1 MPQLKYEYY
10 IDLYYNCKD
19 YNEPKLIDQKN
30 IKSLTIYKEYDKYNM
45 PIATM
50 NLHIDKKFADNI
62 IKNSKT
68 ATMIMAVYKYQLD
81 NNAAIKQL
89 YFKHEFSYLTDDDT
103 NKTED
108 IDYAKTD
115 SKDEDRED
123 VYRIL
128 KLGLISKKLVDRN
141 LSPNNATIYKSSM
154 QNIIVDLLNIGEPL
168 LIEPFTET
176 ELVEQLI
183 IPPKESL
190 SKTLDYL
197 NTIRVFYNT
206 GYRFFMDL
214 DNIYLVSK
222 SGKATLRNVDKY
234 ATIKFNLSD
243 IGGKEEA
250 ILEGFR
256 DDDKTK
262 SYIVDIPTTDIKYG
276 KDNITDKELNGF
288 TAVIDASKTVQQ
300 SYLKNS
306 RAFGGIFGV
315 YQNIM
320 NTMNAIKKVSSSV
333 RQVVK
338 NIHQTTDTIKGNFN
352 QIVEQAK
359 ESKSV
364 IDTVATQAEALLREL
379 PKTALDGTAEVV
391 GLDGVVRKS
400 DTNIKDVLTNIIKH
414 TVVMQ
419 TTSTNTVEKSEDKF
433 GKFKEAYT
441 GQIYHIEN
449 FGSLVGAISPINFTD
464 NTAQLT
470 KEVSKL
476 PEKREQSK
484 IHFKSSMTDFNTEY
498 SKYITS
504 NEIIVNSLNDTP
516 DKLFYVTK
524 KDNTGKA
531 IETHELDLRALKS
544 NLPELVKNL
553 DFSKMKLSDMKGFTE
568 QMKNSLKLN
577 ANVGDGLK
585 KQIATT
591 REIPKDFSKQIL
603 EGANTYVK
611 SLQDTK
617 NIAITNT
624 KNSIINTTKSLGAL
638 KSNLSSLY
646 QSGSTAISGISD
658 MSKVGT
664 NGESMID
671 VALDLT
677 DIVED
682 LGKRKLIRIPND
694 NMGLIKN
701 FKHALELKST
711 YISLSKQ
718 QLDNSIFNMNVK
730 YLINNN
736 TKEHKEDTT
745 DYLMLS
751 KIEVYTNQGERFM
764 ASTNMTF
771 AKLPKSTADNSK
783 KIIKKIPY
791 GG

>member
-10 IDLYYNCKD
+10 IDLYYNCMD
-19 YNEPKLIDQKN
+19 YKEPKLIDQKN

-338 NIHQTTDTIKGNFN
+338 NIHQTTDAIKGNFN

-400 DTNIKDVLTNIIKH
+400 DTNIKDVLNNIIKH

-484 IHFKSSMTDFNTEY
+484 IHFNRSMTDFNTEY

-524 KDNTGKA
+524 KDNKGQV

-553 DFSKMKLSDMKGFTE
+553 DFSKMKLSDMKGFAE

-585 KQIATT
+585 KQISAT

-617 NIAITNT
+617 NIAIANT

-701 FKHALELKST
+701 FKHALELKSV
-711 YISLSKQ
+711 YLSLSKQ
-718 QLDNSIFNMNVK
+718 QLDNSIFNMNLK

-745 DYLMLS
+745 DYIMLS
-751 KIEVYTNQGERFM
+751 KIEVYTNQGERFL
-764 ASTNMTF
+764 ATTNMTF
-771 AKLPKSTADNSK
+771 AKLPKNTAENAK
-783 KIIKKIPY
+783 KL
-791 GG
+791 

>member
-10 IDLYYNCKD
+10 IDLYYNCMD
-19 YNEPKLIDQKN
+19 YKEPKLIDQKN

-222 SGKATLRNVDKY
+222 SGKATLRNIDKY

-243 IGGKEEA
+243 IGAKEDA

-262 SYIVDIPTTDIKYG
+262 SYIVDVPTTDIKYG

-400 DTNIKDVLTNIIKH
+400 DTNIKDVLNNIIKQ

-484 IHFKSSMTDFNTEY
+484 IHFKESMTDFNTEY

-553 DFSKMKLSDMKGFTE
+553 DFSKMKLSDMKGFAE

-585 KQIATT
+585 KQIAAT

-617 NIAITNT
+617 NIAIANT

-701 FKHALELKST
+701 FKHALELKSV
-711 YISLSKQ
+711 YLSLSKQ
-718 QLDNSIFNMNVK
+718 QLDNSIFNMNLK

-745 DYLMLS
+745 DYIMLS
-751 KIEVYTNQGERFM
+751 KIEVYTNQGERFL
-764 ASTNMTF
+764 ATTNMTF
-771 AKLPKSTADNSK
+771 AKLPKNTAENAK
-783 KIIKKIPY
+783 KI
-791 GG
+791 

>member
-10 IDLYYNCKD
+10 IDLYYNCMD

-222 SGKATLRNVDKY
+222 SSKATLRNVDKY

-400 DTNIKDVLTNIIKH
+400 DTNIKDVLNNIIKH

-484 IHFKSSMTDFNTEY
+484 IHFKESMTDFNAEY

-553 DFSKMKLSDMKGFTE
+553 DFSKMKLSDMKGFAE

-585 KQIATT
+585 KQIAAT

-617 NIAITNT
+617 NIAIANT

-701 FKHALELKST
+701 FKHALELKSV
-711 YISLSKQ
+711 YLSLSKQ
-718 QLDNSIFNMNVK
+718 QLDNSIFNMNLK

-745 DYLMLS
+745 DYIMLS
-751 KIEVYTNQGERFM
+751 KIEVYTNQGERFL
-764 ASTNMTF
+764 ATTNMTF

-783 KIIKKIPY
+783 KL
-791 GG
+791 

>member
-10 IDLYYNCKD
+10 IDLYYNCMD
-19 YNEPKLIDQKN
+19 YKEPKLIDQKN

-214 DNIYLVSK
+214 DNIYIVSK

-484 IHFKSSMTDFNTEY
+484 IHFKESMTDFNTEY

-553 DFSKMKLSDMKGFTE
+553 DFSKMKLSDMKGFAE

-585 KQIATT
+585 KQIAAT

-617 NIAITNT
+617 NIAIANT

-701 FKHALELKST
+701 FKHALELKSV
-711 YISLSKQ
+711 YLSLSKQ
-718 QLDNSIFNMNVK
+718 QLDNSIFNMNLK

-745 DYLMLS
+745 DYIMLS
-751 KIEVYTNQGERFM
+751 KIEVYTNQGERFL
-764 ASTNMTF
+764 ATTNMTF
-771 AKLPKSTADNSK
+771 AKLPKSTAENTK
-783 KIIKKIPY
+783 KI
-791 GG
+791 

>member
-10 IDLYYNCKD
+10 IDLYYNCMD
-19 YNEPKLIDQKN
+19 YNEPKLIDQNN

-262 SYIVDIPTTDIKYG
+262 SYIVDVPTTDIKYG

-484 IHFKSSMTDFNTEY
+484 IHFKESMTDFNTEY

-553 DFSKMKLSDMKGFTE
+553 DFSKMKLSDMKGFAE

-585 KQIATT
+585 KQIAAT

-617 NIAITNT
+617 NIAIANT

-701 FKHALELKST
+701 FKHALELKSV
-711 YISLSKQ
+711 YLSLSKQ
-718 QLDNSIFNMNVK
+718 QLDNSIFNMNLK

-745 DYLMLS
+745 DYIMLS
-751 KIEVYTNQGERFM
+751 KIEVYTNQGERFL
-764 ASTNMTF
+764 ATTNMTF
-771 AKLPKSTADNSK
+771 AKLPKSTSDNAK
-783 KIIKKIPY
+783 KI
-791 GG
+791 

>member
-222 SGKATLRNVDKY
+222 SGKATLRNIDKY

-364 IDTVATQAEALLREL
+364 IDTVATQAEVLLREL

-484 IHFKSSMTDFNTEY
+484 IHFKSSMTDFNAEY

-553 DFSKMKLSDMKGFTE
+553 DFSKMKLSDMKGFAE

-585 KQIATT
+585 KQIAAT

-617 NIAITNT
+617 NIAIANT

-701 FKHALELKST
+701 FKHALELKSV
-711 YISLSKQ
+711 YLSLSKQ
-718 QLDNSIFNMNVK
+718 QLDNSIFNMNLK

-745 DYLMLS
+745 DYIMLS
-751 KIEVYTNQGERFM
+751 KIEVYTNQGERFL
-764 ASTNMTF
+764 STTNMTF
-771 AKLPKSTADNSK
+771 AKLPKNTAENAK
-783 KIIKKIPY
+783 KI
-791 GG
+791 

>member
-10 IDLYYNCKD
+10 IDLYYNCMD

-484 IHFKSSMTDFNTEY
+484 IHFNRSMTDFNTEY
-498 SKYITS
+498 TKYITS

-524 KDNTGKA
+524 KDNTGKV

-553 DFSKMKLSDMKGFTE
+553 DFSKMKLSDMKGFAE

-585 KQIATT
+585 KQIAAT

-617 NIAITNT
+617 NIAIANT

-701 FKHALELKST
+701 FKHALELKSV
-711 YISLSKQ
+711 YLSLSKQ
-718 QLDNSIFNMNVK
+718 QLDNSIFNMNLK

-745 DYLMLS
+745 DYIMLS
-751 KIEVYTNQGERFM
+751 KIEVYTNQGERFL
-764 ASTNMTF
+764 ATTNMTF
-771 AKLPKSTADNSK
+771 AKLPKSTAENAK
-783 KIIKKIPY
+783 KI
-791 GG
+791 

>member
-484 IHFKSSMTDFNTEY
+484 IHFKESMTDFNTEY

-553 DFSKMKLSDMKGFTE
+553 DFSKMKLSDMKGFAE

-585 KQIATT
+585 KQIAAT

-617 NIAITNT
+617 NIAIANT

-701 FKHALELKST
+701 FKHALELKSV
-711 YISLSKQ
+711 YLSLSKQ
-718 QLDNSIFNMNVK
+718 QLDNSIFNMNLK

-745 DYLMLS
+745 DYIMLS
-751 KIEVYTNQGERFM
+751 KIEVYTNQGERFL
-764 ASTNMTF
+764 ATTNMTF
-771 AKLPKSTADNSK
+771 AKLPKNTAENAK
-783 KIIKKIPY
+783 KI
-791 GG
+791 

>member
-81 NNAAIKQL
+81 NIAAIKQL

-379 PKTALDGTAEVV
+379 PKTALDGTAEIV

-498 SKYITS
+498 TKYITS

-553 DFSKMKLSDMKGFTE
+553 DFSKMKLSDMKGFAE

-585 KQIATT
+585 KQIAAT

-617 NIAITNT
+617 NIAIANT

-701 FKHALELKST
+701 FKHALELKSV
-711 YISLSKQ
+711 YLSLSKQ
-718 QLDNSIFNMNVK
+718 QLDNSIFNMNLK

-745 DYLMLS
+745 DYIMLS
-751 KIEVYTNQGERFM
+751 KIEVYTNQGERFL
-764 ASTNMTF
+764 ATTNMTF

-783 KIIKKIPY
+783 KL
-791 GG
+791 

>member
-10 IDLYYNCKD
+10 IDLYYNCMD
-19 YNEPKLIDQKN
+19 YKEPKLIDQKN

-214 DNIYLVSK
+214 DYIYLVSK

-484 IHFKSSMTDFNTEY
+484 IHFKESMTDFNTEY
-498 SKYITS
+498 TKYITS

-553 DFSKMKLSDMKGFTE
+553 DFSKMKLSDMKGFAE

-585 KQIATT
+585 KQIAAT

-617 NIAITNT
+617 NIAIANT

-701 FKHALELKST
+701 FKHALELKSV
-711 YISLSKQ
+711 YLSLSKQ
-718 QLDNSIFNMNVK
+718 QLDNSIFNMNLK

-745 DYLMLS
+745 DYIMLS
-751 KIEVYTNQGERFM
+751 KIEVYTNQGERFL
-764 ASTNMTF
+764 ATTNMTF
-771 AKLPKSTADNSK
+771 AKLPKSTAENTK
-783 KIIKKIPY
+783 KI
-791 GG
+791 

>member
-10 IDLYYNCKD
+10 IDLYYNCMD
-19 YNEPKLIDQKN
+19 YKEPKLIDQKN

-484 IHFKSSMTDFNTEY
+484 IHFKESMTDFNTEY

-504 NEIIVNSLNDTP
+504 NEIIVNFLNDTP

-524 KDNTGKA
+524 KDNNGKA

-553 DFSKMKLSDMKGFTE
+553 DFSKMKLSDMKGFAE

-585 KQIATT
+585 KQIAAT

-617 NIAITNT
+617 NIAIANT

-701 FKHALELKST
+701 FKHALELKSV
-711 YISLSKQ
+711 YLSLSKQ
-718 QLDNSIFNMNVK
+718 QLDNSIFNMNLK

-745 DYLMLS
+745 DYIMLS
-751 KIEVYTNQGERFM
+751 KIEVYTNQGERFL
-764 ASTNMTF
+764 ATTNMTF
-771 AKLPKSTADNSK
+771 AKLPKNTAENAK
-783 KIIKKIPY
+783 KL
-791 GG
+791 

>member
-10 IDLYYNCKD
+10 INLYYNCKD

-379 PKTALDGTAEVV
+379 PKTALDGIAEVV

-484 IHFKSSMTDFNTEY
+484 IHFKSSMTDFNAEY
-498 SKYITS
+498 TKYITS

-524 KDNTGKA
+524 KDSTGKV

-553 DFSKMKLSDMKGFTE
+553 DFSKMKLSDMKGFAE

-585 KQIATT
+585 KQIAAT

-617 NIAITNT
+617 NIAIANT

-701 FKHALELKST
+701 FKHALELKSV
-711 YISLSKQ
+711 YLSLSKQ
-718 QLDNSIFNMNVK
+718 QLDNSIFNMNLK

-745 DYLMLS
+745 DYIMLS
-751 KIEVYTNQGERFM
+751 KIEVYTNQGERFL
-764 ASTNMTF
+764 ATTNMTF
-771 AKLPKSTADNSK
+771 AKLPKSTADNAK
-783 KIIKKIPY
+783 KI
-791 GG
+791 

>member
-10 IDLYYNCKD
+10 IDLYYNCMD
-19 YNEPKLIDQKN
+19 YKEPKLIDQKN

-234 ATIKFNLSD
+234 ETIKFNLSD

-391 GLDGVVRKS
+391 GLDGIVRKS

-484 IHFKSSMTDFNTEY
+484 IHFKESMTDFNTEY
-498 SKYITS
+498 TKYITS

-553 DFSKMKLSDMKGFTE
+553 DFSKMKLSDMKGFAE

-585 KQIATT
+585 KQIAAT

-617 NIAITNT
+617 NIAIANT

-701 FKHALELKST
+701 FKHALELKSV
-711 YISLSKQ
+711 YLSLSKQ
-718 QLDNSIFNMNVK
+718 QLDNSIFNMNLK

-745 DYLMLS
+745 DYIMLS
-751 KIEVYTNQGERFM
+751 KIEVYTNQGERFL
-764 ASTNMTF
+764 ATTNMTF
-771 AKLPKSTADNSK
+771 AKLPKSTVENAK
-783 KIIKKIPY
+783 KI
-791 GG
+791 

>member
-10 IDLYYNCKD
+10 IDLYYNCMD
-19 YNEPKLIDQKN
+19 YKEPKLIDQKN

-484 IHFKSSMTDFNTEY
+484 IHFKESMTDFNTEY

-553 DFSKMKLSDMKGFTE
+553 DFSKMKLSDMKGFAE

-585 KQIATT
+585 KQIAAT

-617 NIAITNT
+617 NIAIANT

-701 FKHALELKST
+701 FKHALELKSV
-711 YISLSKQ
+711 YLSLSKQ
-718 QLDNSIFNMNVK
+718 QLDNSIFNMNLK

-745 DYLMLS
+745 DYIMLS
-751 KIEVYTNQGERFM
+751 KIEVYTNQGERFL
-764 ASTNMTF
+764 ATTNMTF

-783 KIIKKIPY
+783 KL
-791 GG
+791 

>member
-10 IDLYYNCKD
+10 IDLYYNCMD
-19 YNEPKLIDQKN
+19 YKEPKLIDQKN

-222 SGKATLRNVDKY
+222 SGKATLKNVDKY

-243 IGGKEEA
+243 IGGKEDA

-262 SYIVDIPTTDIKYG
+262 SYIVDVPTTDIKYG

-484 IHFKSSMTDFNTEY
+484 IHFKESMTDFNTEY

-553 DFSKMKLSDMKGFTE
+553 DFSKMKLSDMKGFAE

-585 KQIATT
+585 KQIAAT

-617 NIAITNT
+617 NIAIANT

-701 FKHALELKST
+701 FKHALELKSV
-711 YISLSKQ
+711 YLSLSKQ
-718 QLDNSIFNMNVK
+718 QLDNSIFNMNLK

-745 DYLMLS
+745 DYIMLS
-751 KIEVYTNQGERFM
+751 KIEVYTNQGERFL
-764 ASTNMTF
+764 ATTNMTF
-771 AKLPKSTADNSK
+771 AKLPKSTAENSK
-783 KIIKKIPY
+783 KL
-791 GG
+791 

>member
-10 IDLYYNCKD
+10 IDLYYNHPDYKD
-19 YNEPKLIDQKN
+19 KNKIDQKN

-222 SGKATLRNVDKY
+222 SGKATLRNIDKY

-379 PKTALDGTAEVV
+379 PKTALNGTAEVV

-484 IHFKSSMTDFNTEY
+484 IHFKSSMTDFNAEY

-585 KQIATT
+585 KQIAAT

-617 NIAITNT
+617 NIAIANT

-701 FKHALELKST
+701 FKHALELKSV
-711 YISLSKQ
+711 YLSLSKQ
-718 QLDNSIFNMNVK
+718 QLDNSIFNMNLK

-745 DYLMLS
+745 DYIMLS
-751 KIEVYTNQGERFM
+751 KIEVYTNQGERFL
-764 ASTNMTF
+764 ATTNMTF
-771 AKLPKSTADNSK
+771 AKLPKSTADNAK
-783 KIIKKIPY
+783 KI
-791 GG
+791 

>member
-10 IDLYYNCKD
+10 IDLYYNCMD

-484 IHFKSSMTDFNTEY
+484 IHFKESMTDFNTEY
-498 SKYITS
+498 TKYITS

-524 KDNTGKA
+524 KDSTGKV

-553 DFSKMKLSDMKGFTE
+553 DFSKMKLSDMKGFAE

-617 NIAITNT
+617 NIAIANT

-701 FKHALELKST
+701 FKHALELKSV
-711 YISLSKQ
+711 YLSLSKQ
-718 QLDNSIFNMNVK
+718 QLDNSIFNMNLK

-745 DYLMLS
+745 DYIMLS
-751 KIEVYTNQGERFM
+751 KIEVYTNQGERFL
-764 ASTNMTF
+764 ATTNMTF
-771 AKLPKSTADNSK
+771 AKLPKSTADNAK
-783 KIIKKIPY
+783 KL
-791 GG
+791 

>member
-10 IDLYYNCKD
+10 IDLYYNCMD
-19 YNEPKLIDQKN
+19 YKEPKLIDQKN

-484 IHFKSSMTDFNTEY
+484 IHFNRSMTDFNAEY
-498 SKYITS
+498 TKYITS

-553 DFSKMKLSDMKGFTE
+553 DFSKMKLSDMKGFAE

-585 KQIATT
+585 KQIAAT

-617 NIAITNT
+617 NIAIANT

-701 FKHALELKST
+701 FKHALELKSV
-711 YISLSKQ
+711 YLSLSKQ
-718 QLDNSIFNMNVK
+718 QLDNSIFNMNLK

-745 DYLMLS
+745 DYIMLS
-751 KIEVYTNQGERFM
+751 KIEVYTNQGERFL
-764 ASTNMTF
+764 ATTNMTF
-771 AKLPKSTADNSK
+771 AKLPKSTSDNVK
-783 KIIKKIPY
+783 KI
-791 GG
+791 

>member
-10 IDLYYNCKD
+10 IDLYYNCMD
-19 YNEPKLIDQKN
+19 YKEPKLIDQKN

-379 PKTALDGTAEVV
+379 PKTALDGAAEVV

-484 IHFKSSMTDFNTEY
+484 IHFKESMTDFNTEY
-498 SKYITS
+498 TKYITS

-524 KDNTGKA
+524 KDNTGKV

-553 DFSKMKLSDMKGFTE
+553 DFSKMKLSDMKGFAE

-585 KQIATT
+585 KQIAAT

-617 NIAITNT
+617 NIAIANT

-701 FKHALELKST
+701 FKHALELKSI
-711 YISLSKQ
+711 YLSLSKQ
-718 QLDNSIFNMNVK
+718 QLDNSIFNMNLK

-745 DYLMLS
+745 DYIMLS
-751 KIEVYTNQGERFM
+751 KIEVYTNQGERFL
-764 ASTNMTF
+764 ATTNMTF

-783 KIIKKIPY
+783 KL
-791 GG
+791 

>member
-10 IDLYYNCKD
+10 IDLYYNCMD
-19 YNEPKLIDQKN
+19 YKEPKLIDQKN

-81 NNAAIKQL
+81 NTAAIKQL

-176 ELVEQLI
+176 ELVDQLI

-484 IHFKSSMTDFNTEY
+484 IHFKESMTDFNAEY
-498 SKYITS
+498 TKYITS

-553 DFSKMKLSDMKGFTE
+553 DFSKMKLSDMKGFAE

-585 KQIATT
+585 KQIAAT

-617 NIAITNT
+617 NIAIANT

-646 QSGSTAISGISD
+646 QRGSTAISGISD

-701 FKHALELKST
+701 FKHALELKSV
-711 YISLSKQ
+711 YLSLSKQ
-718 QLDNSIFNMNVK
+718 QLDNSIFNMNLK

-745 DYLMLS
+745 DYIMLS
-751 KIEVYTNQGERFM
+751 KIEVYTNQGERFL
-764 ASTNMTF
+764 ATTNMTF
-771 AKLPKSTADNSK
+771 AKLPKSTAENSK
-783 KIIKKIPY
+783 KL
-791 GG
+791 

>member
-10 IDLYYNCKD
+10 IDLYYNCMD
-19 YNEPKLIDQKN
+19 YKEPKLIDQKN

-176 ELVEQLI
+176 ELVDQLI

-484 IHFKSSMTDFNTEY
+484 IHFKESVTDFNTEY
-498 SKYITS
+498 TKYITS

-553 DFSKMKLSDMKGFTE
+553 DFSKMKLSDMKGFAE

-585 KQIATT
+585 KQIAAT

-617 NIAITNT
+617 NIAIANT

-701 FKHALELKST
+701 FKHALELKSV
-711 YISLSKQ
+711 YLSLSKQ
-718 QLDNSIFNMNVK
+718 QLDNSIFNMNLK

-745 DYLMLS
+745 DYIMLS
-751 KIEVYTNQGERFM
+751 KIEVYTNQGERFL
-764 ASTNMTF
+764 ATTNMTF
-771 AKLPKSTADNSK
+771 AKLPKNTAENAK
-783 KIIKKIPY
+783 KL
-791 GG
+791 

>member
-1 MPQLKYEYY
+1 MTQLKYEYY
-10 IDLYYNCKD
+10 IDLYYNCMD
-19 YNEPKLIDQKN
+19 YKEPKLIDQKN

-222 SGKATLRNVDKY
+222 SGKATLRNIDKY

-484 IHFKSSMTDFNTEY
+484 IHFNRSMTDFNAEY
-498 SKYITS
+498 TKYITS

-553 DFSKMKLSDMKGFTE
+553 DFSKMKLSDMKGFAE

-585 KQIATT
+585 KQIAAT

-617 NIAITNT
+617 NIAIANT

-701 FKHALELKST
+701 FKHALELKSV
-711 YISLSKQ
+711 YLSLSKQ
-718 QLDNSIFNMNVK
+718 QLDNSIFNMNLK

-745 DYLMLS
+745 DYIMLS
-751 KIEVYTNQGERFM
+751 KIEVYTNQGERFL
-764 ASTNMTF
+764 ATTNMTF

-783 KIIKKIPY
+783 KI
-791 GG
+791 

>member
-1 MPQLKYEYY
+1 
-10 IDLYYNCKD
+10 
-19 YNEPKLIDQKN
+19 
-30 IKSLTIYKEYDKYNM
+30 M

-484 IHFKSSMTDFNTEY
+484 IHFNRSMTDFNAEY
-498 SKYITS
+498 TKYITS
-504 NEIIVNSLNDTP
+504 NEIIVNSSNDTP

-524 KDNTGKA
+524 KDSTGKV

-553 DFSKMKLSDMKGFTE
+553 DFSKMKLSDMKGFAE

-585 KQIATT
+585 KQIAAT

-617 NIAITNT
+617 NIAIANT

-701 FKHALELKST
+701 FKHALELKSV
-711 YISLSKQ
+711 YLSLSKQ
-718 QLDNSIFNMNVK
+718 QLDNSIFNMNLK

-745 DYLMLS
+745 DYIMLS
-751 KIEVYTNQGERFM
+751 KIEVYTNQGERFL
-764 ASTNMTF
+764 ATTNMTF
-771 AKLPKSTADNSK
+771 AKLPKSTADNAK
-783 KIIKKIPY
+783 KI
-791 GG
+791 

>member
-10 IDLYYNCKD
+10 IDLYYNCMD
-19 YNEPKLIDQKN
+19 YKEPKLIDQKN

-484 IHFKSSMTDFNTEY
+484 IHFKESMTDFNTEY
-498 SKYITS
+498 TKYITS

-553 DFSKMKLSDMKGFTE
+553 DFSKMKLSDMKGFAE

-585 KQIATT
+585 KQIAAT

-617 NIAITNT
+617 NIAIANT

-701 FKHALELKST
+701 FKHALELKSV
-711 YISLSKQ
+711 YLSLSKQ
-718 QLDNSIFNMNVK
+718 QLDNSIFNMNLK

-745 DYLMLS
+745 DYIMLS
-751 KIEVYTNQGERFM
+751 KIEVYTNQGERFL
-764 ASTNMTF
+764 ATTNMTF
-771 AKLPKSTADNSK
+771 AKLPKNTAENAK
-783 KIIKKIPY
+783 KL
-791 GG
+791 

>member
-68 ATMIMAVYKYQLD
+68 ATMIMTVYKYQLD

-262 SYIVDIPTTDIKYG
+262 SYIVDVPTTDIKYG

-484 IHFKSSMTDFNTEY
+484 IHFKESMTDFNTEY

-524 KDNTGKA
+524 KDNIGKA

-553 DFSKMKLSDMKGFTE
+553 DFSKMKLSDMKGFAE

-585 KQIATT
+585 KQIAAT

-617 NIAITNT
+617 NIAIANT

-671 VALDLT
+671 VVLDLT

-701 FKHALELKST
+701 FKHALELKSI
-711 YISLSKQ
+711 YLSLSKQ
-718 QLDNSIFNMNVK
+718 QLDNSIFNMNLK

-745 DYLMLS
+745 DYIMLS
-751 KIEVYTNQGERFM
+751 KIEVYTNQGERFL
-764 ASTNMTF
+764 STTNMTF
-771 AKLPKSTADNSK
+771 AKLPKSTAENSK
-783 KIIKKIPY
+783 KL
-791 GG
+791 

>member
-10 IDLYYNCKD
+10 IDLYYNCMD
-19 YNEPKLIDQKN
+19 YKEPKLIDQKN

-50 NLHIDKKFADNI
+50 NLYIDKKFADNI

-243 IGGKEEA
+243 IGGKEDA

-262 SYIVDIPTTDIKYG
+262 SYIVDVPTTDIKYG

-484 IHFKSSMTDFNTEY
+484 IHFKESMTDFNAEY

-585 KQIATT
+585 KQIAAT

-617 NIAITNT
+617 NIAIANT

-701 FKHALELKST
+701 FKHALELKSV
-711 YISLSKQ
+711 YLSLSKQ
-718 QLDNSIFNMNVK
+718 QLDNSIFNMNLK

-745 DYLMLS
+745 DYIMLS
-751 KIEVYTNQGERFM
+751 KIEVYTNQGERFL
-764 ASTNMTF
+764 STTNMTF
-771 AKLPKSTADNSK
+771 AKLPKSTAENSK
-783 KIIKKIPY
+783 KL
-791 GG
+791 

>member
-10 IDLYYNCKD
+10 IDLYYNCMD
-19 YNEPKLIDQKN
+19 YKEPKLIDQKN

-320 NTMNAIKKVSSSV
+320 NTMNTIKKVSSSV

-476 PEKREQSK
+476 PEKKEQSK
-484 IHFKSSMTDFNTEY
+484 IHFKSSMTDFNAEY
-498 SKYITS
+498 TKYITS
-504 NEIIVNSLNDTP
+504 NEIIINSLNDTP

-553 DFSKMKLSDMKGFTE
+553 DFSKIKLSDMKGFAE

-585 KQIATT
+585 KQIAAT

-617 NIAITNT
+617 NIAIANT

-701 FKHALELKST
+701 FKHALELKSV
-711 YISLSKQ
+711 YLSLSKQ
-718 QLDNSIFNMNVK
+718 QLDNSIFNMNLK

-745 DYLMLS
+745 DYIMLS
-751 KIEVYTNQGERFM
+751 KIEVYTNQGERFL
-764 ASTNMTF
+764 ATTNMTF

-783 KIIKKIPY
+783 KL
-791 GG
+791 

>member
-10 IDLYYNCKD
+10 IDLYYNCMD
-19 YNEPKLIDQKN
+19 YKEPKLIDQKN

-484 IHFKSSMTDFNTEY
+484 IHFKESMTDFNTEY

-585 KQIATT
+585 KQIAAT

-617 NIAITNT
+617 NIAIANT

-701 FKHALELKST
+701 FKHALELKSV
-711 YISLSKQ
+711 YLSLSKQ
-718 QLDNSIFNMNVK
+718 QLDNSIFNMNLK

-745 DYLMLS
+745 DYIILS
-751 KIEVYTNQGERFM
+751 KIEVYTNQGERFL
-764 ASTNMTF
+764 ATTNMTF
-771 AKLPKSTADNSK
+771 AKLPKSTSDNAK
-783 KIIKKIPY
+783 KI
-791 GG
+791 

>member
-262 SYIVDIPTTDIKYG
+262 SYIVDVPTTDIKYG

-320 NTMNAIKKVSSSV
+320 NTMNVIKKVSSSV

-498 SKYITS
+498 TKYITS

-553 DFSKMKLSDMKGFTE
+553 DFSKMKLSDMKGFAE

-585 KQIATT
+585 KQIAAT

-617 NIAITNT
+617 NIAIANT

-646 QSGSTAISGISD
+646 QSGSTTISGISD

-701 FKHALELKST
+701 FKHALELKSV
-711 YISLSKQ
+711 YLSLSKQ
-718 QLDNSIFNMNVK
+718 QLDNSIFNMNLK

-745 DYLMLS
+745 DYIMLS
-751 KIEVYTNQGERFM
+751 KIEVYTNQGERFL
-764 ASTNMTF
+764 ATTNMTF
-771 AKLPKSTADNSK
+771 AKLPKSTSDNSK
-783 KIIKKIPY
+783 KL
-791 GG
+791 

>member
-10 IDLYYNCKD
+10 IDLYYNCRD

-50 NLHIDKKFADNI
+50 NLHVDKKFADNI

-222 SGKATLRNVDKY
+222 SGKATLRNIDKY

-243 IGGKEEA
+243 IGAKEDA
-250 ILEGFR
+250 VLEGFR

-262 SYIVDIPTTDIKYG
+262 SYIVDVPTTDIKYG

-433 GKFKEAYT
+433 GKFKEVYT

-476 PEKREQSK
+476 PEKKEQSK
-484 IHFKSSMTDFNTEY
+484 IHFKTSMTDFNTEY

-524 KDNTGKA
+524 KDNTGKV

-553 DFSKMKLSDMKGFTE
+553 DFSKMKLSDMKGFAE

-585 KQIATT
+585 KQIAAT
-591 REIPKDFSKQIL
+591 RDIPKDFSKQIL

-617 NIAITNT
+617 NIAIANT

-711 YISLSKQ
+711 YLSISKQ
-718 QLDNSIFNMNVK
+718 QLDNSIFNMNLK

-745 DYLMLS
+745 DYIMLS
-751 KIEVYTNQGERFM
+751 KIEVYTNQGERFL
-764 ASTNMTF
+764 ATTNMTF

-783 KIIKKIPY
+783 KL
-791 GG
+791 

>member
-10 IDLYYNCKD
+10 IDLYYNCMD
-19 YNEPKLIDQKN
+19 YKEPKLIDQKN

-243 IGGKEEA
+243 IGAKEDA

-400 DTNIKDVLTNIIKH
+400 DTNIKDVLNNIIKY

-484 IHFKSSMTDFNTEY
+484 IHFKESMTDFNTEY

-553 DFSKMKLSDMKGFTE
+553 DFSKMKLSDMKGFAE

-585 KQIATT
+585 KQIAAT

-617 NIAITNT
+617 NIAIANT

-646 QSGSTAISGISD
+646 QSGSTAISGITD

-701 FKHALELKST
+701 FKHALELKSV
-711 YISLSKQ
+711 YLSLSKQ
-718 QLDNSIFNMNVK
+718 QLDNSIFNMNLK

-745 DYLMLS
+745 DYIMLS
-751 KIEVYTNQGERFM
+751 KIEVYTNQGERFL
-764 ASTNMTF
+764 ATTNMTF
-771 AKLPKSTADNSK
+771 AKLPKSTAENSK
-783 KIIKKIPY
+783 KL
-791 GG
+791 

>member
-10 IDLYYNCKD
+10 IDLYYNCMD
-19 YNEPKLIDQKN
+19 YKEPKLIDQKN

-176 ELVEQLI
+176 ELVDQLI

-222 SGKATLRNVDKY
+222 SGKATLRNIDKY

-484 IHFKSSMTDFNTEY
+484 IHFKESMTDFNTEY

-553 DFSKMKLSDMKGFTE
+553 DFSKMKLSDMKGFAE

-585 KQIATT
+585 KQIAAT

-617 NIAITNT
+617 NIAIANT

-701 FKHALELKST
+701 FKHALELKSV
-711 YISLSKQ
+711 YLSLSKQ
-718 QLDNSIFNMNVK
+718 QLDNSIFNMNLK

-745 DYLMLS
+745 DYIMLS
-751 KIEVYTNQGERFM
+751 KIEVYTNQGERFL
-764 ASTNMTF
+764 ATTNMTF
-771 AKLPKSTADNSK
+771 AKLPKSTADNAK
-783 KIIKKIPY
+783 KL
-791 GG
+791 

>member
-68 ATMIMAVYKYQLD
+68 ATMVMAVYKYQLD

-222 SGKATLRNVDKY
+222 SGKATLRNIDKY

-262 SYIVDIPTTDIKYG
+262 SYIVDVPTTDIKYG

-484 IHFKSSMTDFNTEY
+484 IHFNRSMTDFNTEY
-498 SKYITS
+498 TKYITS

-524 KDNTGKA
+524 KDITGKA
-531 IETHELDLRALKS
+531 IETHEVDLRALKS

-553 DFSKMKLSDMKGFTE
+553 DFSKMKLSDMKGFAE

-585 KQIATT
+585 KQIAAT

-617 NIAITNT
+617 NIAIANT

-711 YISLSKQ
+711 YLSLSKQ
-718 QLDNSIFNMNVK
+718 QLDNSIFNMNLK

-745 DYLMLS
+745 DYIMLS
-751 KIEVYTNQGERFM
+751 KIEVYTNQGERFL
-764 ASTNMTF
+764 ATTNMTF
-771 AKLPKSTADNSK
+771 AKLPKSTAENTK
-783 KIIKKIPY
+783 KI
-791 GG
+791 

>member
-176 ELVEQLI
+176 ELVDQLI

-484 IHFKSSMTDFNTEY
+484 IHFKESMTDFNTEY

-553 DFSKMKLSDMKGFTE
+553 DFSKMKLSDMKGFAE

-585 KQIATT
+585 KQIAAT

-617 NIAITNT
+617 NIAIANT

-701 FKHALELKST
+701 FKHALELKSV
-711 YISLSKQ
+711 YLSLSKQ
-718 QLDNSIFNMNVK
+718 QLDNSIFNMNLK

-745 DYLMLS
+745 EYIMLS
-751 KIEVYTNQGERFM
+751 KIEVYTNQGERFL
-764 ASTNMTF
+764 STTNMTF
-771 AKLPKSTADNSK
+771 AKLPKSTAENSK
-783 KIIKKIPY
+783 KI
-791 GG
+791 

>member
-10 IDLYYNCKD
+10 IDLYYNCMD
-19 YNEPKLIDQKN
+19 YNEPKLIDQNN

-484 IHFKSSMTDFNTEY
+484 IHFKESMTDFNTEY

-553 DFSKMKLSDMKGFTE
+553 DFSKMKLSDMKGFAE

-585 KQIATT
+585 KQIAAT

-617 NIAITNT
+617 NIAIANT

-701 FKHALELKST
+701 FKHALELKSV
-711 YISLSKQ
+711 YLSLSKQ
-718 QLDNSIFNMNVK
+718 QLDNSIFNMNLK

-745 DYLMLS
+745 DYIMLS
-751 KIEVYTNQGERFM
+751 KIEVYTNQGERFL
-764 ASTNMTF
+764 ATTNMTF
-771 AKLPKSTADNSK
+771 AKLPKSIAENAK
-783 KIIKKIPY
+783 KI
-791 GG
+791 

>member
-10 IDLYYNCKD
+10 IDLYYNCMD
-19 YNEPKLIDQKN
+19 YKEPKLIDQKN

-400 DTNIKDVLTNIIKH
+400 ETNRKDVLTNIIKH

-484 IHFKSSMTDFNTEY
+484 IHFKESMTDFNTEY

-553 DFSKMKLSDMKGFTE
+553 DFSKMKLSDMKGFAE

-585 KQIATT
+585 KQIAAT

-617 NIAITNT
+617 NIAIANT

-701 FKHALELKST
+701 FKHALELKSV
-711 YISLSKQ
+711 YLSLSKQ
-718 QLDNSIFNMNVK
+718 QLDNSIFNMNLK

-745 DYLMLS
+745 DYIMLS
-751 KIEVYTNQGERFM
+751 KIEVYTNQGERFL
-764 ASTNMTF
+764 ATTNMTF
-771 AKLPKSTADNSK
+771 AKLPKSTAENAK
-783 KIIKKIPY
+783 KI
-791 GG
+791 

>member
-10 IDLYYNCKD
+10 IDLYYNCMD
-19 YNEPKLIDQKN
+19 YKESKLIDQKN

-400 DTNIKDVLTNIIKH
+400 DTNIKDVLNNIIKH

-484 IHFKSSMTDFNTEY
+484 IHFKESMTDFNTEY
-498 SKYITS
+498 TKYITS

-553 DFSKMKLSDMKGFTE
+553 DFSKMKLSDMKGFAE

-585 KQIATT
+585 KQIAAT

-617 NIAITNT
+617 NIAIANT

-701 FKHALELKST
+701 FKHALELKSV
-711 YISLSKQ
+711 YLSLSKQ
-718 QLDNSIFNMNVK
+718 QLDNSIFNMNLK

-745 DYLMLS
+745 DYIMLS
-751 KIEVYTNQGERFM
+751 KIEVYTNQGERFL
-764 ASTNMTF
+764 ATTNMTF
-771 AKLPKSTADNSK
+771 AKLPKNTADNSK
-783 KIIKKIPY
+783 KL
-791 GG
+791 

>member
-10 IDLYYNCKD
+10 IDLYYNCMD
-19 YNEPKLIDQKN
+19 YKEPKLIDQKN

-484 IHFKSSMTDFNTEY
+484 IHFKSSMTDFNAEY
-498 SKYITS
+498 TKYITS

-524 KDNTGKA
+524 KDNNGKA

-553 DFSKMKLSDMKGFTE
+553 DFSKMKLSDMKGFAE

-585 KQIATT
+585 KQIAAT

-617 NIAITNT
+617 NIAIANT

-701 FKHALELKST
+701 FKHALELKSV
-711 YISLSKQ
+711 YLSLSKQ
-718 QLDNSIFNMNVK
+718 QLDNSIFNMNLK

-745 DYLMLS
+745 DYIMLS
-751 KIEVYTNQGERFM
+751 KIEVYTNQGERFL
-764 ASTNMTF
+764 ATTNMTF
-771 AKLPKSTADNSK
+771 AKLPKSTADNVK
-783 KIIKKIPY
+783 KI
-791 GG
+791 